1 MFNHEDLRVFF
12 RGEFVDFK
20 NANIS
25 IANSGFLYGLGVF
38 TGIRANYNKAENTVY
53 LFRPDLHFKRFL
65 NGCKL
70 LHYTGFTE
78 SYDYNKFLDVLC
90 QLFRLN
96 NIREDA
102 YIRVTNFTDE
112 NRITPKMVHYK
123 DSLCAFLYPLG
134 DYLPPNGLRCT
145 VSSWIRTEDNAIPS
159 RAKINGAY
167 VNSAFAK
174 TQALRHGFD
183 EAIFL
188 NADGHVVEGSA
199 ENIFVIQDEKLITP
213 PAYEAILEGITRQS
227 VIDIARNEGLEV
239 IERSIDRSE
248 LYRADEILLTGTAAK
263 VSPVVEIDSYKI
275 GTGEVGPICRRIQ
288 KIYEPASRG
297 ELPQYK
303 TWLHSVY

>member
-1 MFNHEDLRVFF
+1 MFNHEELKAFF

-38 TGIRANYNKAENTVY
+38 TGIRANFNQADNTVY
-53 LFRPDLHFKRFL
+53 LFRPDLHFKRFY
-65 NGCKL
+65 NACKL
-70 LHYTGFTE
+70 MHYSGFTG
-78 SYDYNKFLDVLC
+78 SYDNTKFIEMLT

-112 NRITPKMVHYK
+112 NRITPKMVDYK
-123 DSLCAFLYPLG
+123 DSLCAFLYPMG
-134 DYLPPNGLRCT
+134 DYVKATGMRCT

-174 TQALRHGFD
+174 TQALRHGWD

-188 NADGHVVEGSA
+188 DANGHVVEGSA
-199 ENIFVIQDEKLITP
+199 ENIFLVYDGKLFTP
-213 PAYEAILEGITRQS
+213 PPYESILEGITRQS
-227 VIDIARNEGLEV
+227 VIEIAQNEGIEV
-239 IERSIDRSE
+239 VERSIDRSE
-248 LYRADEILLTGTAAK
+248 LYRADEIFLTGTAAK
-263 VSPVVEIDSYKI
+263 VSPVIDIDSYKI
-275 GTGEVGPICRRIQ
+275 GSGEIGPICKRIQ
-288 KIYEPASRG
+288 QIYEPASRG
-297 ELPQYK
+297 MLPQYK
-303 TWLHSVY
+303 HWLHSVY